1 MANGVTDISSRR
13 IQLLEVFPENRTI
26 GEGVFRPLR
35 GNMETT
41 NRRRFTVVFKAQVAL
56 DTLHGDKTVQ
66 EIAADRK
73 VLLNQVSTRK
83 RRAMD
88 GLARIFSL
96 VSSFGPESLP
106 F

>member
-1 MANGVTDISSRR
+1 
-13 IQLLEVFPENRTI
+13 
-26 GEGVFRPLR
+26 
-35 GNMETT
+35 METT

-88 GLARIFSL
+88 GLARIFSKGADEAEVHDL
-96 VSSFGPESLP
+96 HSGKDSITNEGAARLFSC
-106 F
+106 